1 MNAKDKKPDQFLAQT
16 GPLLGLTL
24 VVSLDQLFYMNG
36 GQTQQAGA
44 RLVIHQNTQSKQRRF
59 YLKSNFHHCHQMK
72 FTSRL
77 QQSYERKWGNEIVP
91 LMFSDHCAL

>member
-1 MNAKDKKPDQFLAQT
+1 MCDYRQNWKIIFVLVQTFFQLLSYVWPNKVKNAANHRVFSKARKGAKNFI
-16 GPLLGLTL
+16 
-24 VVSLDQLFYMNG
+24 LFD
-36 GQTQQAGA
+36 
-44 RLVIHQNTQSKQRRF
+44 F
-59 YLKSNFHHCHQMK
+59 YHCQHQMK